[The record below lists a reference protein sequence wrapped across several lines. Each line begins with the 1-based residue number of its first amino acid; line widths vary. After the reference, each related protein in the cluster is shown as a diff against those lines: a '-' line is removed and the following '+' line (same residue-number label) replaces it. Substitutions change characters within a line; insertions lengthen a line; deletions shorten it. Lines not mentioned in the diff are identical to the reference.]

1 MNIVNV
7 KSLHERSKII
17 AMIAW
22 ALLLAGYWWYTSA
35 NGLNPAQTMQVLI
48 NFVSES
54 PYGFPI
60 YILVY
65 MIRPIFLFPATL
77 VTMAATYLYGPA
89 RGIAYAIVA
98 SNLST
103 MVAFLIGRFF
113 GNSFLPNMERN
124 ALVNRYADRLRN
136 ESFQTTLVLR
146 FLFLPYDLVSYF
158 SGFLN
163 IDLRWFMLATVLG
176 SIPGT
181 ISFGML
187 GASIDGDFAA
197 QSISLDPWTLALS
210 ALMFGFSILMYHIVR
225 QREKTFIPNPSPKRG
240 RESPIPPG
248 RGLG

>member
-1 MNIVNV
+1 
-7 KSLHERSKII
+7 
-17 AMIAW
+17 MIAW
-22 ALLLAGYWWYTSA
+22 VSLLAAYWLYTRV
-35 NGLNPAQTMQVLI
+35 NDLTPAQTMQILI
-48 NFVSES
+48 NYVSES

-65 MIRPIFLFPATL
+65 MIRPVFLFPATL
-77 VTMAATYLYGPA
+77 VTMAATYLYGPVQ
-89 RGIAYAIVA
+89 GITYALVA

-113 GNSFLPNMERN
+113 GDSFLQNMEKN
-124 ALVNRYADRLRN
+124 ALVSKYADRLRR

-187 GASIDGDFAA
+187 GASIDGDFG
-197 QSISLDPWTLALS
+197 SHTVSLDPFSLVVSAAMFAVSIALYR
-210 ALMFGFSILMYHIVR
+210 FVR
-225 QREKTFIPNPSPKRG
+225 HREKHIEP
-240 RESPIPPG
+240 
-248 RGLG
+248 

>member
-1 MNIVNV
+1 MITANINASRP
-7 KSLHERSKII
+7 KSKVV

-35 NGLNPAQTMQVLI
+35 NGLSPAQTMQILI
-48 NFVSES
+48 NFVSGS

-60 YILVY
+60 YILIY
-65 MIRPIFLFPATL
+65 MIRPVFLFPATL
-77 VTMAATYLYGPA
+77 VTMAATYLYGPIQ
-89 RGIAYAIVA
+89 GIAYALVA

-113 GNSFLPNMERN
+113 GDSFLQNVEKN
-124 ALVNRYADRLRN
+124 TLVSKYADRLRSD
-136 ESFQTTLVLR
+136 SFQTTLILR

-163 IDLRWFMLATVLG
+163 INLRGFMLATVLG

-187 GASIDGDFAA
+187 GASIEGDFA
-197 QSISLDPWTLALS
+197 SHTVSLDPFSLIVS
-210 ALMFGFSILMYHIVR
+210 AGMFAVSIGLYRFVR
-225 QREKTFIPNPSPKRG
+225 YREKRLT
-240 RESPIPPG
+240 
-248 RGLG
+248 

>member
-1 MNIVNV
+1 MNISRPREKN
-7 KSLHERSKII
+7 KGI
-17 AMIAW
+17 ALTAW
-22 ALLLAGYWWYTSA
+22 ALLLAGYWWYTSV
-35 NGLNPAQTMQVLI
+35 NGLTPAQTMQALI
-48 NFVSES
+48 NFVSDS

-77 VTMAATYLYGPA
+77 VTMAATYLYGPVQ
-89 RGIAYAIVA
+89 GIAYALVA

-113 GNSFLPNMERN
+113 GKSFLQNMEKN
-124 ALVNRYADRLRN
+124 ALVSKYADRLRR

-187 GASIDGDFAA
+187 GASIQGDFAA
-197 QSISLDPWTLALS
+197 QSVSLDPWALALS
-210 ALMFGFSILMYHIVR
+210 GLMFGFSILMYRIVR
-225 QREKTFIPNPSPKRG
+225 KREVARNQFRTTRSETPS
-240 RESPIPPG
+240 
-248 RGLG
+248 